1 MKKEIHPKY
10 NDEIK
15 ATCACGATY
24 VVSSGLSEIKVEIC
38 SACHPFYTGNEKVI
52 DTAGRVERFKK
63 RKAAAEPTKKAVKK
77 SQIIK
82 RKNSDAI
89 AVFSFST
96 TMQDL
101 ENWKKNSKTAYL
113 ATQFEQLLK
122 EEEEINSMVESDSS
136 MGEIAGEELKRI
148 AEQKETIEKQIETIF
163 ESEKEEVAKPT
174 GAILEVYAGVGG
186 EEAALFAEELSIMYQ
201 RYAESRNWSVTR
213 LDESRSELGGY
224 KEVSFEVKGKGA
236 YEALQFETG
245 VHRVQRIPATE
256 KSGRVHTSTAS
267 VSVLPIRTRFSYTIS
282 QSDVE
287 MELSRSGGAGGQNV
301 NKVETAVRL
310 IHKPSGV
317 AVRCQS
323 ERSQLKNRE
332 KAFEMLSARLS
343 MLKEEEEFNKLSA
356 EKKSQIGTRD
366 RSEKI
371 RTYNV
376 LQDRV
381 TDHRIKQTWHNIEG
395 ILAGGLDPIIRTFE
409 G

>member
-1 MKKEIHPKY
+1 
-10 NDEIK
+10 
-15 ATCACGATY
+15 
-24 VVSSGLSEIKVEIC
+24 
-38 SACHPFYTGNEKVI
+38 
-52 DTAGRVERFKK
+52 
-63 RKAAAEPTKKAVKK
+63 
-77 SQIIK
+77 
-82 RKNSDAI
+82 
-89 AVFSFST
+89 
-96 TMQDL
+96 MQDL
-101 ENWKKNSKTAYL
+101 ESWKKNSKTAYL

-122 EEEEINSMVESDSS
+122 EEEEIYSMVEHDPSVHEL
-136 MGEIAGEELKRI
+136 GEEELKRI
-148 AEQKETIEKQIETIF
+148 GEQKEIIEKQIGTILD
-163 ESEKEEVAKPT
+163 SEKEEVAKPT
-174 GAILEVYAGVGG
+174 GAILEVYAGAGG
-186 EEAALFAEELSIMYQ
+186 EEAALFAEELTIMYQ

-224 KEVSFEVKGKGA
+224 KEASFEVKGKGA

-267 VSVLPIRTRFSYTIS
+267 VSVLPIRTRFSFTIS
-282 QSDVE
+282 PSDVE

-310 IHKPSGV
+310 IHKPTGV

-395 ILAGGLDPIIRTFE
+395 ILAGNLDPIIRTFE
-409 G
+409 KFEGVLPAVGEGGGDEE